1 MPDTG
6 GENDLGH
13 VRWIG
18 GGSGAGKTT
27 LARRLA
33 GRSGLR
39 LYSTDATISAHSRR
53 LSQAEA
59 PLLATFRSMS
69 VDERWLQQEPATMY
83 RTFPWFHGEGF
94 DLVIEDLRELPRDK
108 IILVEGFGCC
118 RISCVPGWRT
128 RARDLADPDA
138 GLPAGRLREARR
150 RRRVLAA
157 RERSAACLDESARA

>member
-6 GENDLGH
+6 GRHDLGH

-39 LYSTDATISAHSRR
+39 LYSTDATISAHSQR

-108 IILVEGFGCC
+108 IILVEGFAAAAS
-118 RISCVPGWRT
+118 RASLARRT
-128 RARDLADPDA
+128 RST
-138 GLPAGRLREARR
+138 
-150 RRRVLAA
+150 
-157 RERSAACLDESARA
+157 RSG